1 MGPAE
6 TLCVFYCSQHSGSGH
21 YDTAVPSSLSRP
33 LRCGLSVM
41 TTRWRCNTAELQHNT
56 LQQDPRPRECRNPT
70 ARWLCVRVLVCV
82 CVCVCVCVY
91 FLTVVSHTWMPRSQC
106 MFPSWTVLPPG
117 PQVQG

>member
-21 YDTAVPSSLSRP
+21 YDTAVSSSLSRP

-70 ARWLCVRVLVCV
+70 ARCLCVFMCV
-82 CVCVCVCVY
+82 CVCVCVSLCVY
-91 FLTVVSHTWMPRSQC
+91 VCVRSCMCVCVCVCVFVCVCVCVNVS
-106 MFPSWTVLPPG
+106 V
-117 PQVQG
+117 